1 MIPRNIEARL
11 RHLART
17 FPVLTITGPRQSGKT
32 TLCRRVF
39 PDYDYVSLEQ
49 PDLRAHAVEDP
60 LDFLERYRDAVIFD
74 EVQRAPELL
83 SYLQGEVDRLRR
95 PGRFVLT
102 GSHNFLLLSAISQ
115 SLAGRSAILNL
126 LPLSLDEVRRFKTSA
141 SDLWGTVWT
150 GGYPAIHDE
159 GHDPADWLAA
169 YAATYVERD
178 VRQVLDVRDLRAFQ
192 TFVRLCAGRTG
203 QVLNMGSLGA
213 DAGVSAGTVRSWLG
227 VLEASFLVKLVPGW
241 YANPRKRLLKSP
253 KLHFLDSG
261 LACWLLAIRSHE
273 DLQLHH
279 ARGALFE
286 SWVVAEILKSRLNRG
301 LPADLFHVRNQ
312 KGEEIDLLV
321 DDGTHRTL
329 LEVKSGKTVASDAFR
344 SLDRWRALLGSS
356 PPSSSPSRCLVHG
369 GTMRRKHGDIEVLPW
384 ADVAGWRW

>member
-1 MIPRNIEARL
+1 MIPRNIEPRL

-32 TLCRRVF
+32 TLCREVF
-39 PDYDYVSLEQ
+39 QDHEYLSLEQ
-49 PDLRAHAVEDP
+49 PDVRDHAIDDP
-60 LDFLERYRDAVIFD
+60 LDFLERHRGGVILD
-74 EVQRAPELL
+74 EIQRAPELL
-83 SYLQGEVDRLRR
+83 SYIQGEVDRLRR
-95 PGRFVLT
+95 PARFVLT
-102 GSHNFLLLSAISQ
+102 GSHNFLLLSAVSQ

-126 LPLSLDEVRRFKTSA
+126 LPLSHDEVRRFPTSA

-150 GGYPAIHDE
+150 GGYPAIHEE
-159 GHDPADWLAA
+159 GHDPADWLSA
-169 YAATYVERD
+169 YATTYVERD
-178 VRQVLDVRDLRAFQ
+178 VRQVLEVRDLRAFQ

-227 VLEASFLVKLVPGW
+227 VLEASFLIKLVPGW

-261 LACWLLAIRSHE
+261 LACWLLGIRTPA
-273 DLQLHH
+273 DLHLHH

-286 SWVVAEILKSRLNRG
+286 SWVVAEVLKSRLNRG
-301 LPADLFHVRNQ
+301 RPADLFHVRNQ

-321 DDGTHRTL
+321 DDGVRL
-329 LEVKSGKTVASDAFR
+329 ALVEAKSGQTIASDAFR
-344 SLDRWRALLGSS
+344 ALERWDVLLGADACSAS
-356 PPSSSPSRCLVHG
+356 ASRLLVHG
-369 GTMRRKHGDIEVLPW
+369 GTMRRKRGDIEVLPW
-384 ADVAGWRW
+384 EDLAEWEW